1 MRRAVEWDTQR
12 ASELAREA
20 YRYLV
25 KTMPRDANLDV
36 LAPHEDAALEAQRAG
51 DWQGYEEALR
61 EMMRAGKRE
70 ALRLERERA
79 A

>member
-1 MRRAVEWDTQR
+1 MMGTWDTAR

-25 KTMPRDANLDV
+25 RTMPKDADLGV

-51 DWQGYEEALR
+51 DFRRYEEALR

-70 ALRLERERA
+70 ALRIERERA

>member
-1 MRRAVEWDTQR
+1 VSVPWDTAR

-25 KTMPRDANLDV
+25 KTMPKDSDLDV

-51 DWQGYEEALR
+51 DWQAYEEALR
-61 EMMRAGKRE
+61 EMCRTAKRE
-70 ALRLERERA
+70 AVKRRRA

>member
-1 MRRAVEWDTQR
+1 MSALAWDTER
-12 ASELAREA
+12 AATLARKT

-36 LAPHEDAALEAQRAG
+36 LAPHEDAALEAQAAG
-51 DWQGYEEALR
+51 DFDAYEDALR
-61 EMMRAGKRE
+61 AMMRTALE
-70 ALRLERERA
+70 AKMERGRA